1 MQTELPEPGSAMP
14 PNPQNLT
21 DRSLRAI
28 KWNYLGTVG
37 RILAQLISQIA
48 LARLLG
54 PEPIGLFGYAL
65 LVVGFGVLFTEMGLG
80 SALVQTAKIN
90 SEDYATTCSRL
101 LLAAVMACLVVFFAA
116 DWIAIT
122 LFATAE
128 AAPLLR
134 AMAPTF
140 LISALSIPAASMLRR
155 ELRFKA
161 LQLIQLGS
169 YLFGYLLVGIGVAM
183 AGAGVWSLI
192 AAWYAQLG
200 AACLVMYLLVPKS
213 LVLGNPLRGL
223 KLTGFG
229 GVVMITSLV
238 NWLVENA
245 PHLFI
250 GRLFGPAA
258 LGLFTVAN
266 NLVRTPANHLV
277 VNLQTVLFPLSAR
290 AQDNSSGLRRAY
302 LIALSGVG
310 LVAFPAFTFAAM
322 QADTVVVAMLGVK
335 WIASAA
341 ILVPLALAMIPHTL
355 MAIAGPML
363 SGKGE
368 PAVELR
374 VQLVMAIVMM
384 IALIL
389 AAQWSFEAM
398 VWALAAVFLVRCVWM
413 TTALVR
419 RLGIHCSDLYH
430 ACRGAVFLA
439 LLVIGVS
446 LGGDALMEA
455 ASADWPALAYLAT
468 LATLVL
474 TIIGV
479 VVLAWPTACL
489 DAHLANLV
497 GRLLSG
503 YPSLAR
509 WPLLTRV
516 IACSFAGL
524 R

>member
-1 MQTELPEPGSAMP
+1 MRTELPEPGQVTQ

-65 LVVGFGVLFTEMGLG
+65 LVVGFGVLLTEMGLG
-80 SALVQTAKIN
+80 SALVQIAKIN
-90 SEDYATTCSRL
+90 SEDYATMCSRL
-101 LLAAVMACLVVFFAA
+101 LLAAITACLVVFFAA
-116 DWIAIT
+116 DWIATT
-122 LFATAE
+122 LFATPD
-128 AAPLLR
+128 AAPILR

-140 LISALSIPAASMLRR
+140 LISALSIPAVSMLRR
-155 ELRFKA
+155 ELHFKA

-169 YLFGYLLVGIGVAM
+169 YLFGYLLVGVGVAIL
-183 AGAGVWSLI
+183 GGGVWSLV
-192 AAWYAQLG
+192 AAWFAQLG
-200 AACLVMYLLVPKS
+200 AACLAMYLRVPKA

-223 KLTGFG
+223 RLTGFG
-229 GVVMITSLV
+229 GVIMITNLV

-250 GRLFGPAA
+250 GRLFGPAS

-277 VNLQTVLFPLSAR
+277 INLQTVLFPLSAR
-290 AQDNSSGLRRAY
+290 AQDNASGLRRAY
-302 LIALSGVG
+302 LTALSGVG
-310 LVAFPAFTFAAM
+310 LVAFPIFTFVAI
-322 QADTVVVAMLGVK
+322 QADTVVVALLGSE
-335 WIASAA
+335 WIASGA

-374 VQLVMAIVMM
+374 VQLVMAMAMV
-384 IALIL
+384 IALFL

-413 TTALVR
+413 TVALAR
-419 RLGIHCSDLYH
+419 RLAVHPSDLYR
-430 ACRGAVFLA
+430 AFRGAVFLA
-439 LLVIGVS
+439 LLVVAAGA
-446 LGGDALMEA
+446 GGDVLMK
-455 ASADWPALAYLAT
+455 ASAVDWSALT
-468 LATLVL
+468 HLVVIAAL
-474 TIIGV
+474 LVTVITV
-479 VVLAWPTACL
+479 VLLAWPAACL
-489 DAHLANLV
+489 DAHLASVV

-503 YPSLAR
+503 YPRLTR

-516 IACSFAGL
+516 IACSSAGL